1 MPKREWT
8 AMDAEAE
15 KQGKATSRMIR
26 EFGVKYAK
34 NCKGQ
39 KSASSR
45 EGRLRLA
52 TGKPIAL

>member
-1 MPKREWT
+1 MPRREWT

-26 EFGVKYAK
+26 EFGMKYIR

-52 TGKPIAL
+52 TGTRIEL